1 MQKHTTKLRFTD
13 ADLANEKVRKA
24 AEKAEKA
31 VDKADG
37 AKARLP
43 SRKLRTKTT
52 AAAAE
57 GAKLRFGKKEI
68 VTEEIQKPSPV
79 AAKAAAKGA
88 AATVSGTIHRETAK
102 YEDDNVA
109 VQAANETEGMAE
121 AAAQTA
127 DNIHYS
133 HKLKSYVRAAKLE
146 AKADKANVEVLY
158 HKTVA
163 ENPGKAS
170 SNPISRWRQKQA
182 IKKEY
187 AAIKA
192 GQANAGTAA
201 SSAVHGSAG
210 AAKSAGKAVKEGK
223 DIGTL
228 AANFVKS
235 HSHVILIA
243 GGLLMIIMIVAGS
256 ISSCSIFMN
265 GGTNVVIDTSYTAG
279 DSDILGAEEDY
290 ADLEAALQS
299 RIDNIRTEY
308 DGYDEY
314 NISCD
319 QIGHNPY
326 ELASYLTV
334 MFENYKRNEVQDAL
348 QELFDSQYELE
359 IEEVVETRYRTETV
373 TETDTYTD
381 PETGETETDTY
392 TYEIEVPYDYY
403 ILNVTLTNHS
413 LGTAISESGLDEDQM
428 QRYAILMQTYGNKP
442 DLFAGNPYAIAV
454 QDVLHYDIPG
464 EALTDE
470 KFRKMITEAEKY
482 LGYPYV
488 WGGASPSTSFDC
500 SGFVSW
506 VINHCGNGWSYGRLT
521 AEGLRQVCRIIP
533 KSEAKPGDLIFF
545 QGTYNTS
552 GASHVGIYVGNGMM
566 IHCGNPIQYASTETA
581 YWQQHFYC
589 IGRLP

>member
-1 MQKHTTKLRFTD
+1 MQAKTTKLRFSPD
-13 ADLANEKVRKA
+13 DLADAKVRRA

-31 VDKADG
+31 VEKADA

-43 SRKLRTKTT
+43 SKKLRTKTT
-52 AAAAE
+52 TAQAQGE
-57 GAKLRFGKKEI
+57 KLRFGKKEI
-68 VTEEIQKPSPV
+68 VVEETVKKP
-79 AAKAAAKGA
+79 AAIGKKAAAKGA
-88 AATVSGTIHRETAK
+88 AASVSGAVHKQASE
-102 YEDDNVA
+102 YQDDNVG
-109 VQAANETEGMAE
+109 VQAVNETTGAAE
-121 AAAQTA
+121 AAVQTG
-127 DNIHYS
+127 DTLRYS
-133 HKLKSYVRAAKLE
+133 HKLKNYHHAEKLE
-146 AKADKANVEVLY
+146 ARADKANVEALFQ
-158 HKTVA
+158 KEA
-163 ENPGKAS
+163 SKNPGAA
-170 SNPISRWRQKQA
+170 SNPFSRWRQKQA
-182 IKKEY
+182 IRKEY
-187 AAIKA
+187 AAMKA
-192 GQANAGTAA
+192 GKESAGTAA
-201 SSAVHGSAG
+201 SHG
-210 AAKSAGKAVKEGK
+210 
-223 DIGTL
+223 
-228 AANFVKS
+228 
-235 HSHVILIA
+235 HVLLVL
-243 GGLLMIIMIVAGS
+243 GGLLLVILIVAGS
-256 ISSCSIFMN
+256 ISSCSVFMQ
-265 GGTNVVIDTSYTAG
+265 GGTNVVIDTSYTAE
-279 DSDILGAEEDY
+279 DADILGAEEDY
-290 ADLEAALQS
+290 ADLEAELQS

-334 MFENYKRNEVQDAL
+334 MFENYKRNEVQGAL
-348 QELFDSQYELE
+348 QDLFDLQYELE

-403 ILNVTLTNHS
+403 ILNVTLKNKS
-413 LGTAISESGLDEDQM
+413 MGTAISETGLNEDQM
-428 QRYAILMQTYGNKP
+428 QRYALLMQTYGNKP
-442 DLFAGNPYAIAV
+442 ELFAGNPNAIQV

-470 KFRKMITEAEKY
+470 RFRKMITEAEKY

-521 AEGLRQVCRIIP
+521 AEGLRQVCANLP

-552 GASHVGIYVGNGMM
+552 GASHVGIYVGDGMM
-566 IHCGNPIQYASTETA
+566 IHCGHPVQYASCETP
-581 YWQQHFYC
+581 YWRQHFMC
-589 IGRLP
+589 MGRLP

>member
-1 MQKHTTKLRFTD
+1 MKKHTTKLHFSDT
-13 ADLANEKVRKA
+13 DLADAKVRKA

-31 VDKADG
+31 VDKADK

-43 SRKLRTKTT
+43 SDKLCSKRFSIE
-52 AAAAE
+52 AE

-68 VTEEIQKPSPV
+68 ITEEVKKPT
-79 AAKAAAKGA
+79 ALGKKAAVKGT
-88 AATVSGTIHRETAK
+88 AATVSGTVHKQASE
-102 YEDDNVA
+102 YQDDNVG
-109 VQAANETEGMAE
+109 VQAVNETTGAAE
-121 AAAQTA
+121 AAVQTG
-127 DNIHYS
+127 DTVRYS
-133 HKLKSYVRAAKLE
+133 HKLKTYNRAAKLE
-146 AKADKANVEVLY
+146 AKADKANMEAMYQKSV
-158 HKTVA
+158 KT
-163 ENPGKAS
+163 NPEAA

-182 IKKEY
+182 IRKEY

-192 GQANAGTAA
+192 GQGTAGTAA
-201 SSAVHGSAG
+201 SSAVGGSAG
-210 AAKSAGKAVKEGK
+210 TAKTAGKAVKEGK
-223 DIGTL
+223 DVGTL
-228 AANFVKS
+228 AVNFIKN
-235 HSHVILIA
+235 HSHVLLIVV
-243 GGLLMIIMIVAGS
+243 GVLMVVLLVAGS
-256 ISSCSIFMN
+256 ISSCSVFMN
-265 GGTNVVIDTSYTAG
+265 GGANVVIDTSYTA
-279 DSDILGAEEDY
+279 DDEDILGVEEDY
-290 ADLEAALQS
+290 EALEAALQA
-299 RIDNIRTEY
+299 RIDNIRSEY

-314 NISCD
+314 NITCD

-334 MFENYKRNEVQDAL
+334 MFENYKRSEVQGAL
-348 QELFDSQYELE
+348 QDLFDSQYELE
-359 IEEVVETRYRTETV
+359 IEEVVETRYRTEIHESTS
-373 TETDTYTD
+373 TD
-381 PETGETETDTY
+381 PETGEETTDTY
-392 TYEIEVPYDYY
+392 EVEVPYDYY
-403 ILNVTLTNHS
+403 ILNVTLKNRS
-413 LGTAISESGLDEDQM
+413 LGVAITESGLDADQM

-442 DLFAGNPYAIAV
+442 DLFAGNPYAIQV

-566 IHCGNPIQYASTETA
+566 IHCGNPIQYASTETS
-581 YWQQHFYC
+581 YWQAHFYC

>member
-1 MQKHTTKLRFTD
+1 MQKHTTKLRFT
-13 ADLANEKVRKA
+13 ADDLSNKKVRKA

-52 AAAAE
+52 AASAE

-68 VTEEIQKPSPV
+68 IGEEIKKPKPV
-79 AAKAAAKGA
+79 AAKVAAKGA
-88 AATVSGTIHRETAK
+88 AASVSGTIHKQASE
-102 YEDDNVA
+102 YQDDNVG
-109 VQAANETEGMAE
+109 VQAVNETTGAAE
-121 AAAQTA
+121 ATVQTG
-127 DNIHYS
+127 DTIRYS
-133 HKLKSYVRAAKLE
+133 HKLKSYNRAAKLE
-146 AKADKANVEVLY
+146 AKADKANFEALY
-158 HKTVA
+158 QKSVA
-163 ENPGKAS
+163 GNPEKV

-182 IKKEY
+182 IRKEY

-210 AAKSAGKAVKEGK
+210 TAKAAGKAVNESK
-223 DIGTL
+223 DLGTM
-228 AANFVKS
+228 AVNFVRS
-235 HSHVILIA
+235 HAHVLLIA
-243 GGLLMIIMIVAGS
+243 GSLFLIVAIVAGS
-256 ISSCSIFMN
+256 ISSCSVFMN
-265 GGTNVVIDTSYTAG
+265 GGTNVVIDTSYTAE
-279 DSDILGAEEDY
+279 DEDILGAEADY
-290 ADLEAALQS
+290 ADLEAALQT

-334 MFENYKRNEVQDAL
+334 MFENYKRADVQDAL
-348 QELFDSQYELE
+348 QDLFDSQYELT
-359 IEEVVETRYRTETV
+359 IEEVVEIRTREV
-373 TETDTYTD
+373 EHSSTD
-381 PETGETETDTY
+381 PETGEEDTWTETEE
-392 TYEIEVPYDYY
+392 YEYY
-403 ILNVTLTNHS
+403 ILNVTLKNRS
-413 LGTAISESGLDEDQM
+413 MGTAISEAGLDVDTM

-442 DLFAGNPYAIAV
+442 ELFAGNPYAIQV

-566 IHCGNPIQYASTETA
+566 IHCGNPIQYASTETS

-589 IGRLP
+589 IGRLS